1 METEEI
7 FGIRYAVGDVL
18 SAVST
23 VLDRLDDLSG
33 GYICFSNVFTVA
45 TAVDNSRYKEALNSS
60 SFTFPDGAPI
70 ARRLRKKGA
79 VNARRIAGPDFMEEL
94 LGATA
99 DGKVKH
105 FFYGSSESTLAK
117 LEANIRK
124 KYPKINI
131 VGKYSPP
138 FRGLTADEDREV
150 IQTINSSEADIVW
163 IGLGAPKQEMFMFSH
178 KGKIHG
184 LMVGVGAGFD
194 YQAGT
199 VKRAPLWMQKSYLEW
214 LHRLVTDPGRL
225 VKRYVVTNT
234 KYIWYCLTRKD
245 S

>member
-7 FGIRYAVGDVL
+7 FGIKYAVGDVPG
-18 SAVST
+18 AVST
-23 VLDRLDDLSG
+23 VLDGLEELSG

-45 TAVDNSRYKEALNSS
+45 TAVDNSRYKEALNKS

-79 VNARRIAGPDFMEEL
+79 VNARRIAGPDFMEAL
-94 LGATA
+94 LSATA
-99 DGKVKH
+99 DGKVRH
-105 FFYGSSESTLAK
+105 FFYGSSESTLEK
-117 LEANIRK
+117 IEANIRK
-124 KYPKINI
+124 KYPEINI

-138 FRGLTADEDREV
+138 FRGLTADEDREI
-150 IQTINSSEADIVW
+150 IQTINSAAPDIVW
-163 IGLGAPKQEMFMFSH
+163 IGLGAPKQEMFMCSH

-199 VKRAPLWMQKSYLEW
+199 VKRAPLWMQKNSLEW
-214 LHRLVTDPGRL
+214 LHRPIMDPRRL
-225 VKRYVVTNT
+225 VKRYLVTNT
-234 KYIWYCLTRKD
+234 KYIWYCLTGKD